1 MLLVLILTYGK
12 EKKKKRYINFRYKYG
27 DYIFCFL
34 PFIVKNEIL
43 FNVNVYVFIT
53 MMLFYS

>member
-1 MLLVLILTYGK
+1 MVK
-12 EKKKKRYINFRYKYG
+12 EKRKKKYINFRYTYG